1 MGFVVYYFIATIASM
16 ISAFI
21 FSDQINVT
29 YESILPLVMIGF
41 SVFQAVYFHNHREKK
56 DFNINNDS
64 PLTEDEWAV
73 LSVYLRNSYII
84 SIPLYIPFILYF
96 SIWVKILSAFIY
108 LIALGAGPFFW
119 RIRNRDKLIQRLNDE
134 DKELAEQLKKE
145 ESGKY

>member
-1 MGFVVYYFIATIASM
+1 M
-16 ISAFI
+16 
-21 FSDQINVT
+21 
-29 YESILPLVMIGF
+29 
-41 SVFQAVYFHNHREKK
+41 
-56 DFNINNDS
+56 
-64 PLTEDEWAV
+64 TEDEWAV